1 MVNNHGDRF
10 RALIRVTTPS
20 NGTSVAQVLPIAVLF
35 IVTVAPVAGD
45 LPVWGLS
52 CGEDGIPGRMYVVN
66 LPMVLGAR

>member
-1 MVNNHGDRF
+1 MVNHHGDRF

-35 IVTVAPVAGD
+35 IVVAPVAGD

-52 CGEDGIPGRMYVVN
+52 S
-66 LPMVLGAR
+66 